1 MMEQKI
7 FKIFK
12 TLHSDDSKSNQNSES
27 VDSENSVQEKKD
39 GHREAYLNLE
49 QLLEMDS
56 NKLERIVFKMK
67 QKNTGSA

>member
-27 VDSENSVQEKKD
+27 VDFESSVQEKKD
-39 GHREAYLNLE
+39 GHKEAYMNLE

-56 NKLERIVFKMK
+56 IKLERIVFKMK